1 MKNTDVTQNES
12 DTFWEWVPGL
22 AFVAVL
28 AGVFF
33 MREEPI
39 KFVSN
44 HTDAPSITAPLIAGE
59 NDRR

>member
-12 DTFWEWVPGL
+12 DAFWEWVPGL
-22 AFVAVL
+22 AFVVVL
-28 AGVFF
+28 AGAFL
-33 MREEPI
+33 MKEEPI

-59 NDRR
+59 NNRR